1 MRFTTQNLSYTDP
14 NEDCYLDP
22 SDPLY
27 SVVYPGRSQVV
38 SQASDHFDLRAQA
51 QAKGIR
57 PGTPAWFAMTQ
68 SSRH

>member
-27 SVVYPGRSQVV
+27 SVVYPGRPQV
-38 SQASDHFDLRAQA
+38 APAAEEHFRLRNEAARQ
-51 QAKGIR
+51 GIR
-57 PGTPAWFAMTQ
+57 PGTPAWFALTQ
-68 SSRH
+68 AK